1 MCDCKKS
8 TFIYKKEAGSLLTTL
23 KIRTSLSK
31 VPVLN
36 EFLFQIYK
44 MNEIESK
51 ILITGDTFQRTKQS
65 LLSARYDL
73 WTF

>member
-1 MCDCKKS
+1 MTVKNQHLY
-8 TFIYKKEAGSLLTTL
+8 IKKEAGSLLPTL

-36 EFLFQIYK
+36 EFLFQKYK

-51 ILITGDTFQRTKQS
+51 ILITGDIFQRTK
-65 LLSARYDL
+65 
-73 WTF
+73 